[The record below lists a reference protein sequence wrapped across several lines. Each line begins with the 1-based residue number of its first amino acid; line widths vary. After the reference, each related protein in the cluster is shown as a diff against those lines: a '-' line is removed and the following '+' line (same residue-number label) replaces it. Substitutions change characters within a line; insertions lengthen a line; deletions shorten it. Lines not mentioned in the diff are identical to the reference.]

1 MYCSI
6 LTALLSAVAHLQTAT
21 AFTIN
26 APTGNVVAGQQVD
39 VTWSF
44 DAIDP
49 VEDTGFQL
57 ALLGTGTPPPDT
69 TNIIE
74 ATYGFV
80 DGGSGQTVTIPST
93 LQT

>member
-6 LTALLSAVAHLQTAT
+6 LTALLLPAAQMAT

-26 APTGNVVAGQQVD
+26 APTGNVAAGQQVN

-44 DAIDP
+44 EAEDP
-49 VEDTGFQL
+49 VEATGFQL
-57 ALLGTGTPPPDT
+57 ALLGTGTPPPET

-74 ATYGFV
+74 ATYGFE
-80 DGGSGQTVTIPST
+80 DGGSGKLVTIPST
-93 LQT
+93 LPT